1 MIEIDEKKI
10 IKRAAE
16 GDPDAFEQLVRGYQ
30 TPIYNLCLRMTG
42 NPEDAADLSQ
52 DSFLKAWRNLDS
64 FQFESSFST
73 WLYRLASNTCLDHLR
88 SIKRHPQV
96 SLTVEDSDGE
106 TQTMDFPD
114 AAPTPEEAAIT
125 KEDNERLAQAMQEL
139 DEQQR
144 QILTLRVI
152 NDLSYAEIAEILNT
166 KEGTVKSRLSRTRD
180 ALRKKLLQS
189 GNNPASPASKKQ
201 EGGCGHEL

>member
-10 IKRAAE
+10 IKRASA
-16 GDPDAFEQLVRGYQ
+16 GDADAFEQLVLTYQ

-52 DSFLKAWRNLDS
+52 ESFLKAWRSLGS

-73 WLYRLASNTCLDHLR
+73 WLYRLASNTCLDYLR
-88 SIKRHPQV
+88 SIKRHPKV

-106 TQTMDFPD
+106 TQMMDFPD
-114 AAPTPEEAAIT
+114 TAPTPEDAAIS
-125 KEDNERLAQAMQEL
+125 KEENELLSRAMQEL

-144 QILTLRVI
+144 QILTLRVV
-152 NDLSYAEIAEILNT
+152 NDLSYAEIAEILSI
-166 KEGTVKSRLSRTRD
+166 KEGTVKSRLARTRD

-189 GNNPASPASKKQ
+189 GNNPGSPASKKLK
-201 EGGCGHEL
+201 GGCGLEL

>member
-16 GDPDAFEQLVRGYQ
+16 GDPDAFEQLVLTYQ
-30 TPIYNLCLRMTG
+30 SPIYNLCLRMTG
-42 NPEDAADLSQ
+42 DPEDAADLSQ

>member
-10 IKRAAE
+10 IKRAAA
-16 GDPDAFEQLVRGYQ
+16 GDADAFEQLVLTYQ
-30 TPIYNLCLRMTG
+30 SPIYNLCLRMTG
-42 NPEDAADLSQ
+42 DPEDAADLSQ
-52 DSFLKAWRNLDS
+52 ESFLKAWRSLGS

-73 WLYRLASNTCLDHLR
+73 WLYRLASNTCLDYLR
-88 SIKRHPQV
+88 SIKRHPKV

-106 TQTMDFPD
+106 TQMMDFPD
-114 AAPTPEEAAIT
+114 TAPTPEDAAIS
-125 KEDNERLAQAMQEL
+125 KEENELLSRAMQEL

-144 QILTLRVI
+144 QILTLRVV
-152 NDLSYAEIAEILNT
+152 NDLSYAEIAEILSI
-166 KEGTVKSRLSRTRD
+166 KEGTVKSRLARTRD